1 MSIYNRA
8 GFEAYLTI
16 DCHLSKL
23 TVDAYTGDVEH
34 FCRTLNGER
43 PTKPAVISFLNRLST
58 NEYTKRS
65 MSRKV
70 SSLRLYFHYLKH
82 KQGQDVPSI
91 GDIFQTNASL
101 NLPKLIRQ
109 STIMQVQNHDFFHAR
124 YPLRDQCI
132 VALLYYSGCR
142 VSEVIQLKRNRVFLD
157 HIVILGKGNKERI
170 MPLAHVV
177 KSKLSDY
184 MEKELLDSN
193 SEWLFPGRKGRSITR
208 QTVTKILANLKHHC
222 GIVERLTPHTLRH
235 MFATTLL
242 ERGMDLREVQL
253 LLGHSSIKTTQIYTH
268 LDKSKLRHVFN
279 ACHPLS

>member
-23 TVDAYTGDVEH
+23 TIEAYTGDVEH
-34 FCRTLNGER
+34 FCRTLKGEN
-43 PTKPAVISFLNRLST
+43 PTKQAVISFLNILST

-70 SSLRLYFHYLKH
+70 SSLRLYFHFLKN

-91 GDIFQTNASL
+91 GDVFQTNASL

-109 STIMQVQNHDFFHAR
+109 STLIQVQNHDFSHSR
-124 YPLRDQCI
+124 HPLRDQCI

-142 VSEVIQLKRNRVFLD
+142 VSEVVQMKQGKVFSD
-157 HIVILGKGNKERI
+157 HMVILGKGDKERVV
-170 MPLAHVV
+170 PLAKVV
-177 KSKLSDY
+177 KSKLDAYISN
-184 MEKELLDSN
+184 ELRN
-193 SEWLFPGRKGRSITR
+193 PRSEWLFPGRKGRSITR
-208 QTVTKILANLKHHC
+208 QTVTKVLADLKYHC

-268 LDKSKLRHVFN
+268 LDKSKLRNVFN

>member
-23 TVDAYTGDVEH
+23 TVEAYTGDVEH
-34 FCRTLNGER
+34 FCRALNGEH
-43 PTKPAVISFLNRLST
+43 PTKSAVISFLNQLST

-82 KQGQDVPSI
+82 KLGQDVPSI

-101 NLPKLIRQ
+101 NLPKLIRH
-109 STIMQVQNHDFFHAR
+109 STLMQVQNHDFFHSR
-124 YPLRDQCI
+124 HPLRDQCI

-142 VSEVIQLKRNRVFLD
+142 VSEVVQMKPSKLFSD
-157 HIVILGKGNKERI
+157 HMVILGKGDKERVV
-170 MPLAHVV
+170 PLARVV
-177 KSKLSDY
+177 KSKLDAY
-184 MEKELLDSN
+184 MANELRDPS

-208 QTVTKILANLKHHC
+208 QTVTKVLADLKYHC

-253 LLGHSSIKTTQIYTH
+253 LLGHASIKTTQIYTH
-268 LDKSKLRHVFN
+268 LDKSTLRHVFN